1 MAAKETLKVDDYT
14 TPAPFSALPETKITT
29 LMQAMEKNGIRHIP
43 IVENNE
49 PVGIVSDRDLKAIS
63 NFKELDCYTAEDI
76 MSPQPFIVSS
86 ETPLEEVAL
95 SMSRQK
101 FGSALVRDEKDQTL
115 GIFTVTDALNAL
127 IEVLREKK

>member
-1 MAAKETLKVDDYT
+1 
-14 TPAPFSALPETKITT
+14 
-29 LMQAMEKNGIRHIP
+29 
-43 IVENNE
+43 
-49 PVGIVSDRDLKAIS
+49 
-63 NFKELDCYTAEDI
+63 